1 MEELPV
7 ERIQRYRIFAG
18 SIRVR
23 KCQCRSEVWVPRTSS
38 AAFGASRAAKLTPGP
53 NAPSSAIALGH
64 LGGGFALLPEP
75 RGVGSRPGL
84 RLWMGNSAPTGYN
97 HQNRWPRPGKRV
109 RTVLVT
115 NTAANCIRPGAVLH
129 GVRGVGDA
137 CLDALLAVVSFGVIR
152 PIHGR
157 NHALLIN
164 ALITKY
170 CGGNALVHLKHAE
183 KKMHRI
189 DLIG

>member
-1 MEELPV
+1 
-7 ERIQRYRIFAG
+7 
-18 SIRVR
+18 
-23 KCQCRSEVWVPRTSS
+23 
-38 AAFGASRAAKLTPGP
+38 
-53 NAPSSAIALGH
+53 
-64 LGGGFALLPEP
+64 
-75 RGVGSRPGL
+75 
-84 RLWMGNSAPTGYN
+84 
-97 HQNRWPRPGKRV
+97 
-109 RTVLVT
+109 VT